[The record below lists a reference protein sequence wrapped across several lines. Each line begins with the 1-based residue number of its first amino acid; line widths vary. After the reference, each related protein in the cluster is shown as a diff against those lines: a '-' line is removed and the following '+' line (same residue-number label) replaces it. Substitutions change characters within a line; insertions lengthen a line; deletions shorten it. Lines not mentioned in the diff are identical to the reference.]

1 MLRVGLTGGIGCGK
15 STVAAMMRKLGCHVI
30 SADQIAHALML
41 PGQPAYS
48 EIRRQFG
55 AQVFASDGNID
66 RARLAGIVFA
76 DPQRLA
82 SLNAIV
88 HPGVL
93 SELDQEFD
101 RLSRTDPDGIAVVE
115 AALLIESG
123 YHQRLDRLVLVSC
136 TREQQLE
143 RLTHPA
149 FGRNMSLDQAQKR
162 IAAQMT
168 LEEKR
173 KLANDE
179 IDSSGSLD
187 DTKRQVRTLVDQFRR
202 LAGSKSH

>member
-1 MLRVGLTGGIGCGK
+1 M
-15 STVAAMMRKLGCHVI
+15 S
-30 SADQIAHALML
+30 
-41 PGQPAYS
+41 PGHPAYD

-55 AQVFASDGNID
+55 AQVFTPDGNID
-66 RARLAGIVFA
+66 RARLAAIVFS

-88 HPGVL
+88 HPRVL
-93 SELDQEFD
+93 SELDQTFD

-143 RLTHPA
+143 RLTQPA
-149 FGRNMSLDQAQKR
+149 FGRNMSPEQAEMR

-173 KLANDE
+173 KLATDE

-187 DTKRQVRTLVDQFRR
+187 DTKKQVRVLVDGLKRM
-202 LAGSKSH
+202 AGSNRR

>member
-1 MLRVGLTGGIGCGK
+1 
-15 STVAAMMRKLGCHVI
+15 MMRELGCHVV

-41 PGQPAYS
+41 PGHPAYD

-55 AQVFASDGNID
+55 AQVFTPDGNID
-66 RARLAGIVFA
+66 RARLAAIVFS

-88 HPGVL
+88 HPRVL
-93 SELDQEFD
+93 SELDQTFD

-143 RLTHPA
+143 RLTQPA
-149 FGRNMSLDQAQKR
+149 FGRNMSAEQAEMR

-173 KLANDE
+173 KLATDE

-187 DTKRQVRTLVDQFRR
+187 DTKKQVRVLVDGLKRM
-202 LAGSKSH
+202 AGSNRR

>member
-1 MLRVGLTGGIGCGK
+1 MLRIGLTGGIGCGK
-15 STVAAMMRKLGCHVI
+15 STVAAMMRELGCHVV

-41 PGQPAYS
+41 PGHPAYD

-55 AQVFASDGNID
+55 AQVFTPDGNID
-66 RARLAGIVFA
+66 RARLAAIVFS

-88 HPGVL
+88 HPRVL
-93 SELDQEFD
+93 SELDQTFD

-123 YHQRLDRLVLVSC
+123 YHQRLDRLILVSC

-143 RLTHPA
+143 RLTQPA
-149 FGRNMSLDQAQKR
+149 FGRNMSPEQAEMR

-173 KLANDE
+173 KLATDE

-187 DTKRQVRTLVDQFRR
+187 DTKKQVRVLVDGLKRMTGSNRR
-202 LAGSKSH
+202 